1 MLDEAHSEGQLS
13 MVEHQQRITAAMA
26 ATTLGDLDKLVAD
39 LQLRTTYRPVPPAG
53 AGSTRTR
60 VLIAA
65 AVVAGLGITGW
76 LLTRGD
82 EPGGPATP
90 ADHPMVE
97 SPTAESPVTGA
108 PSVATA
114 APPDDI
120 APTVLTV
127 PRYLDTVAG
136 MTGVLDEIAKRFGS
150 TMGFELALTPERA
163 HLSLPDPAD
172 ERRRLLYTFRGG
184 WDQPQ
189 VRPRSDSDQ
198 LTDLAAFDVPA
209 AVAAWRAAPQT
220 LGIAA
225 DDVADTYFDVDH
237 VAAADGGD
245 GALEV
250 LIRVSARS
258 GPNGYIFLD
267 PAGNVL
273 RIEKPS

>member
-1 MLDEAHSEGQLS
+1 
-13 MVEHQQRITAAMA
+13 
-26 ATTLGDLDKLVAD
+26 
-39 LQLRTTYRPVPPAG
+39 
-53 AGSTRTR
+53 
-60 VLIAA
+60 
-65 AVVAGLGITGW
+65 
-76 LLTRGD
+76 
-82 EPGGPATP
+82 
-90 ADHPMVE
+90 MVE